1 MSLKRTCRIGII
13 DLKIN
18 NLFSIYNACVKAGYK
33 VNIIEPKKKFL
44 NYDLILLPGVGSF
57 KSGMNFLKKNYID
70 EKIFDYLNKKNSFLY
85 GICLGMQL
93 LFNNSNE
100 FSITKG
106 LSLIDGKVRKLQN
119 NKLNKN
125 INIGWNKL
133 EFNKNE
139 FKEIFSNFKKS
150 HFYFIHSF
158 YVNPKNLSE
167 NIADSKHENFK
178 FCSIIK
184 KNNIF
189 GTQFHPEKS
198 GEHGIKFLKMIKK
211 II

>member
-1 MSLKRTCRIGII
+1 MSSKRTCRIGII
-13 DLKIN
+13 DLEIN
-18 NLFSIYNACVKAGYK
+18 NLFSIFNACVKAGYK
-33 VNIIEPKKKFL
+33 VSIINPKKKIL
-44 NYDLILLPGVGSF
+44 SYDLILLPGVGSF
-57 KSGMNFLKKNYID
+57 KSGMNFLQKNYID

-100 FSITKG
+100 FSMKNG
-106 LSLIDGKVRKLQN
+106 LKLIDGKVRKFQN
-119 NKLNKN
+119 NKLNN
-125 INIGWNKL
+125 SINIGWNKL

-139 FKEIFSNFKKS
+139 VKEIFSNFKKS

-167 NIADSKHENFK
+167 NMADSVHENFK

-198 GEHGIKFLKMIKK
+198 GEHGIKFLKTIKK